1 MKKHVTSGIL
11 LNKRKAILQD
21 VGSEK
26 QDLITEDPTLSISER
41 VDQKEN
47 INPGQN

>member
-21 VGSEK
+21 VGADK
-26 QDLITEDPTLSISER
+26 QDLATEAPTLSISER

-47 INPGQN
+47 LNP